1 MNLVLSS
8 DLPEITIDQ
17 EFKAIIPPLAEEEF
31 KQLEENII
39 TEGCRD
45 AIVLWNNIIVD
56 GHNRYKICQKHNLP
70 YSTIDKNFPN
80 REAVIEWMIL
90 NQLGRRNL
98 SAANQSYLRGLQYQ
112 REKKRKEDN
121 LKQNQSEPTRQNV
134 VSMETAERLAQ
145 QHKVSS
151 RTIQRD
157 AEFTQAIDQITKNNA
172 DAKNKILAG
181 KVNISKKDVTQI
193 AKLEPELQDKI
204 ISKVVDGEAKSVID
218 AKRII
223 KKEENKEVAAPL
235 GKYRVLYA
243 DPPWQ
248 YGNNLV
254 SGYGAAVNHYPTMTI
269 KELCELPVSQITEDN
284 AVLFLWTTSPLLE
297 ESFAVIKAWG
307 FKYKT
312 SFVWDKVK
320 HNMGHYNSVRH
331 ELLLICTKGSCL
343 PDNKKLFDS
352 VVEIE
357 RTNKHS
363 EKPDEFRE
371 IIEALYT
378 HGNKIELFSR
388 KKVDGW
394 EAWGNDPN
402 VSS

>member
-1 MNLVLSS
+1 MNLALLS
-8 DLPEITIDQ
+8 EITIDP
-17 EFKAIIPPLAEEEF
+17 EFKSIVPPLTEGEF
-31 KQLEENII
+31 EQLEENII
-39 TEGCRD
+39 AEGCRD
-45 AIVLWNNIIVD
+45 AIVLWNNIIID

-90 NQLGRRNL
+90 NQLGRRNI
-98 SAANQSYLRGLQYQ
+98 SAYDRARLALKLKPIIAEKAKENQS
-112 REKKRKEDN
+112 
-121 LKQNQSEPTRQNV
+121 
-134 VSMETAERLAQ
+134 LAGGD
-145 QHKVSS
+145 KVSVNRPLCQKS
-151 RTIQRD
+151 D
-157 AEFTQAIDQITKNNA
+157 KAAIDTKKELANTAGVSHDTIVKVEKIEANA
-172 DAKNKILAG
+172 IPEVKE
-181 KVNISKKDVTQI
+181 KVRSGDLSIHAASQLSK
-193 AKLEPELQDKI
+193 APEEEQKKI
-204 ISKVVDGEAKSVID
+204 IGKIASGEAKSVID

-378 HGNKIELFSR
+378 HGKKIELFSR